1 MKKILLFLLCFVFA
15 VKGFSQ
21 NSELN
26 KSAAWA
32 LVQKSS
38 DALGFSP
45 AEMSNLS
52 VAQSFTNP
60 AIGAS
65 YIYLQQTWKNIP
77 VHNRIIVLAYKNDRL
92 LSKAGELFPSP
103 GAYSNDQPAT
113 PATTAF
119 NALQA
124 AAWNVKAQ
132 SPLSGA
138 GIPDEAGRLNFGKM
152 GIAYEDITAQLY
164 WLPVKTGGKTTLN
177 LVWQIF
183 LAPVNTDDMW
193 QIRVDAK
200 TNTVLEKNNL
210 TVYDQ
215 MGKPHAD
222 ESKASPFINNFSSPA
237 QPAAA
242 GANSP
247 SLVGTVNYLVV
258 PYPVESPLYGP
269 ATTVTNPWTM
279 TGAFNANT
287 TTLKWHNDGA
297 TNYTISRGN
306 NVWATEDRA
315 GTNNGGTVTPTG
327 LPATSSTTPDPLNF
341 NFTPDYTVAPTNL
354 VFQQYAITN
363 LFYWNNIMH
372 DLSYQYGF
380 DEVSGNFQNS
390 NLGRGGTGNDYVIAI
405 AQSAAGTNN
414 ANFATPADGGRGRMR
429 MYLFTAPNPDRDGD
443 LDAGVMCH
451 EYTHGISN
459 RLTGGIAGAGGC
471 LSNAEE
477 GGEGW
482 SDYFGLMA
490 TTNWATAQI
499 TDGFNIK
506 RPIGNYVLAQP
517 TTGAGIRTKP
527 YCTNFAI
534 NNLTYAFVASS
545 GGEVHDIGEVWCA
558 TLWDMTWN
566 IIQMDGINPNQ
577 FNAAGVGG
585 NSVAMN
591 LVIEGMK
598 LQPCSPGFIDA
609 RDAILQADQLLYAG
623 RYHCAILTAFARRG
637 MGTDAR
643 QGSSGSTSDQ
653 TVGFSTIESNLTLT
667 QSVTQQQEGL
677 QVTYTNHVTSGA
689 CGAIVNYLITDTL
702 PANVTYVSGG
712 TYNAGN
718 RVVSFT
724 VNVPAG
730 TTVDYPFTVQINA
743 GSYFPTVTV
752 FEDAVTTPTIATSP
766 WTASTT
772 AASSWT
778 ISTARS
784 HSPTSAYFCA
794 GVPTI
799 SDARLFST
807 TAIALPAAPPN
818 LSFWHWFS
826 TESTYD
832 GGILE
837 ISTDG
842 GTTYTYVPA
851 ASFLSNGYNTAMD
864 ATTVLAGK
872 TAWSGNS
879 GGFIKTVV
887 DLTPYANQSI
897 KLRFRNTNDNGTNLE
912 GWYIDDIAIKKQA
925 TVDIRS
931 SLFNST
937 GVRLQTADTFTIIL
951 PSAACTPIAITTP
964 PSNVVSCSGSTVTFA
979 VAVTGSSPSY
989 QWQLSTDG
997 GTIYNNIA
1005 GQTGATL
1012 VLTNITV
1019 AMSGYKYRVIVSNAC
1034 PSSATSA
1041 AATLTVNPGVS
1052 ITGQPASVTTCAGNN
1067 ATFTVT
1073 ATGTPTYQWQ
1083 VSTDGGTTF
1092 TNIAGA
1098 TSASYTANG
1107 VTAAMNNNQY
1117 HVIVS
1122 NACPSSATSN
1132 NVTLTVQS
1140 PPAITAQ
1147 PAAVT
1152 TCVGSPATFSVTA
1165 TGTNLSYQWQ
1175 SAASCAGVF
1184 TNIAGATSSTYIIAA
1199 PTVAMSGT
1207 AYHVVITGVCVPA
1220 SVTSNCVVLTVNT
1233 PVSITT
1239 QPVSVTT
1246 CAGSNATFTVVAA
1259 GTAPTYQ
1266 WQVSTDGGATFTN
1279 IAGATAASYT
1289 VNGVTTA
1296 MNNNQYHVIVSNT
1309 CPSSATSN
1317 NVTLTVQ
1324 SPPTITTQPV
1334 DVTTCVGNPATFSVT
1349 ATGTNLSYQWQSAA
1363 SCAGVFTNIAGATSA
1378 TYIIATPTAAMS
1390 GTAYHVVITG
1400 VCVPASVTSNCVVLT
1415 VNTPVSVTTQP
1426 VNVTTC
1432 AGTNASFTVVA
1443 AGTAPTYQWQ
1453 VSTDGGATFTNIASA
1468 TSASYTITGVTV
1480 AMNNNQYHV
1489 VVNNACPSSAT
1500 SANVTLTVQTAPA
1513 ITTQPTSVTTCSGAG
1528 VTFTSAATG
1537 TNLTYQWQSAAS
1549 CAGVFTNIAGA
1560 TSATYTIASPTVA
1573 QNGTAYHVVV
1583 SGTCTPA
1590 ATSNCAVL
1598 TVNATT
1604 VISAQPADATACAG
1618 SSVTFSTTA
1627 VGGTITYQWQVST
1640 DGGNTYNNIAGA
1652 TGAALI
1658 INPVT
1663 LAMNNNKYRAVI
1675 NSSCA
1680 SGVTTNAATLTVQ
1693 STPAIITQPVSINTC
1708 ATSATFSVTATGTG
1722 IQYQWQVSTDG
1733 GTTYTNIAGANS
1745 ATVVINN
1752 LTAAQANF
1760 LYHVVVSTTNCGTV
1774 TSNAVTAR
1782 VGVLP
1787 VVVLT
1792 AAPTTAY
1799 DPAHNGG
1806 LFTTVSPAGNY
1817 TYQWKR
1823 DGVVL
1828 ATTAPQ
1834 ITAANGLLYDFG
1846 TYVVTVTNPVTGCFG
1861 VSNAVTIIERPGH
1874 HGHLFISPNPTN
1886 GPIRVS
1892 FYSETVNVQNR
1903 MISVYDSKG
1912 GRLMT
1917 ENFTISGRYGFMDL
1931 DLTGKPAGTY
1941 EIILRDET
1949 GKKIAEGSVVKF

>member
-1 MKKILLFLLCFVFA
+1 M
-15 VKGFSQ
+15 
-21 NSELN
+21 
-26 KSAAWA
+26 A
-32 LVQKSS
+32 LVQKTV
-38 DALGFSP
+38 AGLGFSP
-45 AEMSNLS
+45 AEMSNLA
-52 VAQSFTNP
+52 VAQSFTDP
-60 AIGAS
+60 AIGAT
-65 YIYLQQTWKNIP
+65 YVYLQQTWKNIP
-77 VHNRIIVLAYKNDRL
+77 VHNRIIVLAYKKDRL
-92 LSKAGELFPSP
+92 VSKAGELFPSP
-103 GAYSNDQPAT
+103 GSYSNSQSET
-113 PATTAF
+113 PAVSAF
-119 NALQA
+119 NALQSA
-124 AAWNVKAQ
+124 AIDVKAK
-132 SPLSGA
+132 SPAGTA
-138 GIPDEAGRLNFGKM
+138 GIPDAAGRISFGKM

-164 WLPVKTGGKTTLN
+164 WLPVKNKNGKTTLN

-193 QIRVDAK
+193 QIRVDANS
-200 TNTVLEKNNL
+200 NTVLEKNNL

-215 MGKPHAD
+215 FGKPHAD
-222 ESKASPFINNFSSPA
+222 
-237 QPAAA
+237 PAAA
-242 GANSP
+242 SPINNISNPPAPALSGANSP
-247 SLVGTVNYLVV
+247 SLVGTVNYLVI

-269 ATTVTNPWTM
+269 AATVTNPWTM
-279 TGAFNANT
+279 TGAFNANA

-297 TNYTISRGN
+297 VDYTISRGN

-327 LPATSSTTPDPLNF
+327 LPATSTTTPDPLNF
-341 NFTPDYTVAPTNL
+341 IFTPDYTVAPTTAN
-354 VFQQYAITN
+354 FQQYAITN

-380 DEVSGNFQNS
+380 DEVSGNFQN
-390 NLGRGGTGNDYVIAI
+390 NNQGRGGTGNDYVIAI

-414 ANFATPADGGRGRMR
+414 ANFSTPADGGRGRMR
-429 MYLFTAPNPDRDGD
+429 MYLFTSPNPARDGD

-477 GGEGW
+477 AGEGW
-482 SDYFGLMA
+482 SDYFGLMS

-506 RPIGNYVLAQP
+506 RPIGNYVLAQ
-517 TTGAGIRTKP
+517 TAAGAGIRTKP

-598 LQPCSPGFIDA
+598 LQPCSPGFIDG

-623 RYHCAILTAFARRG
+623 RYHCAILSAFARRG

-643 QGSSGSTSDQ
+643 QGSSGSTNDQ
-653 TVGFSTIESNLTLT
+653 VVGFSTIESNLTLT
-667 QSVTQQQEGL
+667 QSITQQQEGL
-677 QVTYTNHVTSGA
+677 QVTYTNHIAAGA
-689 CGAIVNYLITDTL
+689 CGPIVNYLITDTL
-702 PANVTYVSGG
+702 PSNVTYVSGG
-712 TYNAGN
+712 TYNAGT

-724 VNVPAG
+724 VNVAAG
-730 TTVDYPFTVQINA
+730 ATQDYPFTVQINA
-743 GSYFPTVTV
+743 GSYFPTVTL
-752 FEDAVTTPTIATSP
+752 FEDFVTSPTIAGSP
-766 WTASTT
+766 WTAGTT

-778 ISTARS
+778 VSTARS

-818 LSFWHWFS
+818 LSFWHWYS

-851 ASFLSNGYNTAMD
+851 ANFISNGYTTAMD
-864 ATTVLAGK
+864 ASTVLTGK

-887 DLTPYANQSI
+887 NLLPYANQSI
-897 KLRFRNTNDNGTNLE
+897 KLRFRNTNDNGTSLE

-931 SLFNST
+931 SLFNAG
-937 GVRLQTADTFTIIL
+937 GVRIQVADTFTIIL
-951 PSAACTPIAITTP
+951 PSTSCTPIGITTP
-964 PSNVVSCSGSTVTFA
+964 PANVLSCSGSTVTFA
-979 VAVTGSSPSY
+979 VATTGSTPGY

-997 GTIYNNIA
+997 GATYNNIA
-1005 GQTGATL
+1005 GEINATL
-1012 VLTNITV
+1012 VLTNITI
-1019 AMSGYKYRVIVSNAC
+1019 AMNGNKYRVIVSNAC

-1052 ITGQPASVTTCAGNN
+1052 ITGQPSSVTTCAGNN

-1073 ATGTPTYQWQ
+1073 ASGTPTYQWQ
-1083 VSTDGGTTF
+1083 VSTDGGATF

-1098 TSASYTANG
+1098 TGTSYTIAG
-1107 VTAAMNNNQY
+1107 VSAAMNNNQY

-1122 NACPSSATSN
+1122 NPCPSSATSN

-1140 PPAITAQ
+1140 PPAITTQ
-1147 PAAVT
+1147 PVAVT
-1152 TCVGSPATFSVTA
+1152 TCTGNPATFSVTA
-1165 TGTNLSYQWQ
+1165 TGSNLSYQWQ

-1184 TNIAGATSSTYIIAA
+1184 TNIAGATSSTYVIAS
-1199 PTVAMSGT
+1199 PTTAMSGT

-1220 SVTSNCVVLTVNT
+1220 SVVSNCVVLTVNT
-1233 PVSITT
+1233 PVSVTT
-1239 QPVSVTT
+1239 QPVSVAT
-1246 CAGSNATFTVVAA
+1246 CAGTNATFTVAAA
-1259 GTAPTYQ
+1259 GTSPTYQ

-1279 IAGATAASYT
+1279 IAGAT
-1289 VNGVTTA
+1289 
-1296 MNNNQYHVIVSNT
+1296 
-1309 CPSSATSN
+1309 
-1317 NVTLTVQ
+1317 
-1324 SPPTITTQPV
+1324 
-1334 DVTTCVGNPATFSVT
+1334 
-1349 ATGTNLSYQWQSAA
+1349 
-1363 SCAGVFTNIAGATSA
+1363 
-1378 TYIIATPTAAMS
+1378 
-1390 GTAYHVVITG
+1390 
-1400 VCVPASVTSNCVVLT
+1400 
-1415 VNTPVSVTTQP
+1415 
-1426 VNVTTC
+1426 
-1432 AGTNASFTVVA
+1432 
-1443 AGTAPTYQWQ
+1443 
-1453 VSTDGGATFTNIASA
+1453 
-1468 TSASYTITGVTV
+1468 SASYTITGVTA

-1500 SANVTLTVQTAPA
+1500 SANVTLAVQAAPA
-1513 ITTQPTSVTTCSGAG
+1513 ITTQPTSVTTCSGSG
-1528 VTFTSAATG
+1528 VSFTVAATG
-1537 TNLTYQWQSAAS
+1537 TNLTYQWQSAAG

-1573 QNGTAYHVVV
+1573 MNGTAYHVIV
-1583 SGTCTPA
+1583 SGACTPA
-1590 ATSNCAVL
+1590 VTSNCAVL

-1604 VISAQPADATACAG
+1604 VISTQPVDATVCAG
-1618 SSVTFSTTA
+1618 ASVTFATSA

-1640 DGGNTYNNIAGA
+1640 DGGTTYNNITGA
-1652 TGAALI
+1652 TGAALF

-1663 LAMNNNKYRAVI
+1663 VAMNNNRYRAVI

-1693 STPAIITQPVSINTC
+1693 STPAITAQPVSINTC

-1733 GTTYTNIAGANS
+1733 GATYTNIAGATS

-1752 LTAAQANF
+1752 LTPAQTNYKYRVIVSAAG
-1760 LYHVVVSTTNCGTV
+1760 CGSV
-1774 TSNAVTAR
+1774 TSNSVSAH
-1782 VGVLP
+1782 VGTPP

-1792 AAPTTAY
+1792 AAPSTVY
-1799 DPAHNGG
+1799 NPSLNGG
-1806 LFTTVSPAGNY
+1806 LYTTVSPAGNY
-1817 TYQWKR
+1817 TYRWTR

-1828 ATTAPQ
+1828 ATTASS

-1846 TYVVTVTNPVTGCFG
+1846 TYVVTVTDVATGCSG
-1861 VSNAVTIIERPGH
+1861 ISAAITIIDVPGDR
-1874 HGHLFISPNPTN
+1874 GHLFISPNPTT
-1886 GPIRVS
+1886 GPVRVS
-1892 FYSETVNVQNR
+1892 FYSATTDVQTR
-1903 MISVYDSKG
+1903 MISLYDGKG
-1912 GRLMT
+1912 ARMMT
-1917 ENFTISGRYGFMDL
+1917 KSFTISGRYGFMDF

-1941 EIILRDET
+1941 MIILRDAT
-1949 GKKIAEGSVVKF
+1949 GKKIAEGRLVKF